1 MPHFFVSPDS
11 SLLYILSLIHFSGSP
26 VYTCHLVPCPLGT
39 AGYERKR
46 MRYYIFEHLSRKEL
60 TRETLH
66 SSLVSDELTKRKL
79 GFKLRT
85 GAPAQ
90 AGRNSQYKL
99 GARSFT
105 WPRVSHRSFLQKTQF
120 STSKLPKFTAAW
132 AYLTPMLTW
141 LQSVLT
147 IRRFRLRQGVIR
159 NSSQDSFLA
168 HHFRAATGMTLQD

>member
-1 MPHFFVSPDS
+1 MGYQLRRWSASARWH
-11 SLLYILSLIHFSGSP
+11 
-26 VYTCHLVPCPLGT
+26 HLD
-39 AGYERKR
+39 AR
-46 MRYYIFEHLSRKEL
+46 RYHIFEHLSRKEL

-79 GFKLRT
+79 GSKLRT
-85 GAPAQ
+85 GARAQ

-120 STSKLPKFTAAW
+120 STSKLPKFTTAW
-132 AYLTPMLTW
+132 AYLTQMLAR

-147 IRRFRLRQGVIR
+147 IRRFRLRPGAGLETIERELRKDEGEPVLVGELFKPGR
-159 NSSQDSFLA
+159 EYRTKN
-168 HHFRAATGMTLQD
+168 RRR

>member
-1 MPHFFVSPDS
+1 MSCNKSIIVSKEAKKEGNSDS
-11 SLLYILSLIHFSGSP
+11 WTRSNLARNETNLIHLQNWSASARWH
-26 VYTCHLVPCPLGT
+26 HLD
-39 AGYERKR
+39 AR
-46 MRYYIFEHLSRKEL
+46 RYHSFEHLSRKEL

-66 SSLVSDELTKRKL
+66 SSPVSDELTKREV

-85 GAPAQ
+85 GASAQ
-90 AGRNSQYKL
+90 AGRNSKYKL

-120 STSKLPKFTAAW
+120 STSKLPKFTTAW
-132 AYLTPMLTW
+132 AYLTRMLTW

-159 NSSQDSFLA
+159 NSS
-168 HHFRAATGMTLQD
+168 